1 MAEAIFRDL
10 ASQHFKCAPD
20 KLWDENLDVLSAGVA
35 AGDSHPASSNA
46 VSVLKT
52 RGIDLSQHLS
62 QQLSEK
68 MLEASD
74 LILTMTNDHLSVVQ
88 NARPD
93 LAQNMRLL
101 SENGSN
107 IIDPIGGSLEDYSQC
122 ADMITTC
129 LESLLDQIIKKDA
142 EAT

>member
-10 ASQHFKCAPD
+10 ASQHFNCPPE
-20 KLWDENLDVLSAGVA
+20 KLRDQNIDVLSAGVA

-46 VSVLKT
+46 VSVLKA
-52 RGIDLSQHLS
+52 RGVDLSQHLS

-74 LILTMTNDHLSVVQ
+74 LILTMTNEHLSVVQ

-101 SENGSN
+101 SEDGSN
-107 IIDPIGGSLEDYSQC
+107 IIDPIGGSLEEYSQC
-122 ADMITTC
+122 ADMITSC
-129 LESLLDQIIKKDA
+129 LESLLEQITKKDA
-142 EAT
+142 EA